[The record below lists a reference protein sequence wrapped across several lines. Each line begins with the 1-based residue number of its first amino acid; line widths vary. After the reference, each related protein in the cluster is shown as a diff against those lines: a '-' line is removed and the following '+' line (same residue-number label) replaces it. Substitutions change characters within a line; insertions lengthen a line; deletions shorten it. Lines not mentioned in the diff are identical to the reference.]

1 MSQLFLEDGSVRLYY
16 ERIMQTVDNSTENMF
31 VSIKTPSDR
40 YLMCSKILCSIYQK
54 KNILENNNR
63 TSAI

>member
-31 VSIKTPSDR
+31 VSIKTPSDHS
-40 YLMCSKILCSIYQK
+40 LMCSKILCSIYQK
-54 KNILENNNR
+54 KKHY
-63 TSAI
+63 S